1 MKTSKSRK
9 DSIDGFN
16 SVGDDNRKA
25 LCMRYVQ
32 GAPWLQGSEPTS
44 ALRDEP
50 KRRQA
55 LKTLSVISGH
65 PGVRSAP
72 ADSVTLSDC
81 SRTSGSSAGHV
92 SGAEEFLCKRS
103 NELHFSGRATDS

>member
-1 MKTSKSRK
+1 MYKVLRGSR
-9 DSIDGFN
+9 G
-16 SVGDDNRKA
+16 
-25 LCMRYVQ
+25 
-32 GAPWLQGSEPTS
+32 GANA

-50 KRRQA
+50 KRHQA

-92 SGAEEFLCKRS
+92 SGAEEFLCERS
-103 NELHFSGRATDS
+103 NELHFCLAEPLIPSTGGEVS